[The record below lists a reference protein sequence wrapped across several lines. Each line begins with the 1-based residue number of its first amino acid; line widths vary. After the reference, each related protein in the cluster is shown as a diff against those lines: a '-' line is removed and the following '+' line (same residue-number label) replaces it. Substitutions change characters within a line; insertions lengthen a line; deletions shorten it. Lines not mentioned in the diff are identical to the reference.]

1 MCVALIG
8 DIKGYM
14 ITAMLSIL
22 AGNSCLHNGLCT
34 DCLSVF
40 TRGGGDTT

>member
-1 MCVALIG
+1 MCVALMG

-14 ITAMLSIL
+14 ITAVLSIP
-22 AGNSCLHNGLCT
+22 AGDSCLHNGLCT

-40 TRGGGDTT
+40 TRGRGDAT